1 MQIRAGYDIEVACAQ
16 PTPLVLMLSVHPVER
31 GRLLSADRIL
41 TRPPIIARGYRDS
54 FGNIC
59 HRLVAAEGITRLR
72 ADFVVDHDGRPD
84 PIPVNA
90 RQHGVEELPDEVLQF
105 LLPSRYCDTE
115 KLQPLA
121 WDLFGKL
128 SPGWERVQAIAD
140 YAHKRIRFDYQDAS
154 STRTA
159 FDANEDGKGV
169 CRDYAHLA
177 VALCRCMNIPARYV
191 NGYLGDI
198 GVPAAPYPMDFSAW
212 MQVWLGGQ
220 WWHVDAR
227 HNVPRIGR
235 ILIAAGRDAADV
247 AMITSFGPISLA
259 KFEVITEELP
269 EDQQRLTA

>member
-1 MQIRAGYDIEVACAQ
+1 MQIRAGYDIEVACEQ
-16 PTPLVLMLSVHPVER
+16 PTPLVLMLSVHPLER

-41 TRPPIIARGYRDS
+41 TRPSIIAREFRDA

-59 HRLVAAEGITRLR
+59 HRLTAAEGVTRLR
-72 ADFVVDHDGRPD
+72 AEFLMEDDGTPD
-84 PIPVNA
+84 PVPVNK
-90 RQHGVEELPDEVLQF
+90 RQHLVEELPDEVLQF

-115 KLQPLA
+115 KLQSAA
-121 WDLFGKL
+121 WDLFGRIP
-128 SPGWERVQAIAD
+128 PGWERVRAIAD
-140 YAHKRIRFDYQDAS
+140 YAHRRIRFNYADAS

-159 FDANEDGKGV
+159 YEANEEGKGV

-177 VALCRCMNIPARYV
+177 VALCRCLNIPARYV

-198 GVPAAPYPMDFSAW
+198 GVPIAPYPMDFSAW
-212 MQVWLGGQ
+212 FQVWLGGQ

-247 AMITSFGPISLA
+247 AMITSFGAITLPR
-259 KFEVITEELP
+259 FEVITDEVPDEAA
-269 EDQQRLTA
+269 RMTA